1 MKILILGGDGM
12 LGHQLLKLL
21 GERHEV
27 KVTLRQELSAYADCG
42 LFTAQNA
49 IPGID
54 VRMPDRLLGV
64 MSQFPPDAVVNAVGI
79 VKQRPD
85 GLDVIPNL
93 EINALLPHR
102 LALMCRVVGA
112 RLIHI
117 STDCVFSGNRG
128 QYREDDVPDPVDIY
142 GHAKLLGEVAQ
153 PGVITLRTSIIGLS
167 LYRDASSL
175 HRNGS
180 LIDWFLRQRGRIKGY
195 RNAIFSGFTTME
207 LSRVIAMLLEGH
219 PPLAGGLYHLSS
231 TAISKHD
238 LLVRLRDRLERDIEI
253 APDDA
258 VRIDRSLDS
267 TRFRDEF
274 NYSPPSWD
282 VMLEELAQDIRANAV
297 VTA

>member
-12 LGHQLLKLL
+12 LGHQLLMLL
-21 GERHEV
+21 QERHDV
-27 KVTLRQELSAYADCG
+27 RVTLRQEFPAYSGCKLFSPRNASA
-42 LFTAQNA
+42 
-49 IPGID
+49 GID
-54 VRMPDRLLGV
+54 VRATDKLLGV
-64 MSQFPPDAVVNAVGI
+64 LSGFRADAVVNAVGI
-79 VKQRPD
+79 VKQRAD

-102 LALMCRVVGA
+102 LALMCRAVGA

-128 QYREDDVPDPVDIY
+128 QYREDDTPDPVDIY
-142 GHAKLLGEVAQ
+142 GHSKLLGEVSQ
-153 PGVITLRTSIIGLS
+153 PGVITLRTSIIGRSLS
-167 LYRDASSL
+167 
-175 HRNGS
+175 RNSS
-180 LIDWFLRQRGRIKGY
+180 LIDWFLSQKGRIKGY

-207 LSRVIAMLLEGH
+207 LSRVIAMLLESH

-238 LLVRLRDRLERDIEI
+238 LLVRLRDKLERKIEI
-253 APDDA
+253 VPDDS

-267 TRFRDEF
+267 TRFREAF

-282 VMLEELAQDIRANAV
+282 VMLEELARDIRAHAPV
-297 VTA
+297 AA

>member
-21 GERHEV
+21 GDRHDV
-27 KVTLRQELSAYADCG
+27 KVTLRQELPAYAG
-42 LFTAQNA
+42 SSLFSPSNA
-49 IPGID
+49 IAGVD
-54 VRMPDRLLGV
+54 VRMSDRLLAA
-64 MSQFPPDAVVNAVGI
+64 MSEFRADAVVNAVGI
-79 VKQRPD
+79 VKQRLD

-102 LALMCRVVGA
+102 LALMCRAIGA

-142 GHAKLLGEVAQ
+142 GHSKLLGEVAQ
-153 PGVITLRTSIIGLS
+153 PGVITLRTSIIGRS
-167 LYRDASSL
+167 LYRNA
-175 HRNGS
+175 S
-180 LIDWFLRQRGRIKGY
+180 LIDWFLRQRGRINGY

-207 LSRVIAMLLEGH
+207 LSRVIAMLVESH

-238 LLVRLRDRLERDIEI
+238 LLVRLRDRLERKIEI
-253 APDDA
+253 VPDDT

-267 TRFRDEF
+267 TRFRAEF

-282 VMLEELAQDIRANAV
+282 VMLEELAQDIRANAA